1 MSEHNGVEK
10 NAVKKP
16 AAKFK
21 IKLDEFSLKA
31 SQELKP
37 KNVKK
42 RVKKDMKIIRRFS
55 FST

>member
-1 MSEHNGVEK
+1 MSECNK
-10 NAVKKP
+10 PKKP
-16 AAKFK
+16 VARF
-21 IKLDEFSLKA
+21 IVKLDEFSLKA

-37 KNVKK
+37 RNVKK

>member
-1 MSEHNGVEK
+1 MSGHNAVK
-10 NAVKKP
+10 NASKKP
-16 AAKFK
+16 AARFK
-21 IKLDEFSLKA
+21 VTLDEFSLKA

>member
-1 MSEHNGVEK
+1 MSDHN
-10 NAVKKP
+10 AAKKP
-16 AAKFK
+16 VAKFK

>member
-1 MSEHNGVEK
+1 MSDHNTP
-10 NAVKKP
+10 KKA

-21 IKLDEFSLKA
+21 VKLDEFSLKA